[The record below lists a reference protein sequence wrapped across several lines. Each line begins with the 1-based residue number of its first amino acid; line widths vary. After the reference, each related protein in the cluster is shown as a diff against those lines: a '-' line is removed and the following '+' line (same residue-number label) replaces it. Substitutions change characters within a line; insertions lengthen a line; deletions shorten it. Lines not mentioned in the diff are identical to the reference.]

1 MRTRWFSLILSACMT
16 LSVVSG
22 AAMLTTSNPDPDRA
36 MQDFWKAY
44 WDADQQYFLAWNRD
58 APFPRTGGAGPKGGK
73 YSDFW
78 WMAQLWDLVMD
89 AYERDPK
96 PEYRERIDAVYNGFA
111 TQYPDWLNDYND
123 DLGWWAQA
131 ALRAHTLTQNPRY
144 LERARTLFDDIWTY
158 WSDTYGGGVT
168 WRRSNRAQ
176 KNVATNGPLTVIA
189 VRLYQATKDA
199 RYLEH
204 AHQLYEFVDAKL
216 TDGDARVW
224 DNIESGELR
233 RWDFTYNFGNFVLAS
248 LALREV
254 TDDAAAGAR
263 LLERSVKAADWV
275 LHNLTNA
282 GTLLDEGTGDGG
294 GFKGVFVR
302 ALARLA
308 RENDLESG
316 VRERFARALLDN
328 AITIWNNRRA
338 SDGLIGSDWA
348 SMPNRGVIESLT
360 AASGV
365 AALQLTRG
373 SLEARIPTGD
383 GRYESE
389 NSVREGVNP
398 SVTAKGYSGR
408 GYINNFFKAG
418 QFVAFRVNVPQA
430 GRYSLIFRYSAGGGA
445 ALRSIM
451 LNSRPPLNLELPG
464 SIDWGVWKQAVRL
477 EFPATPDW
485 NTWANTSVR
494 VELPAGSSGV
504 AVRFEQG
511 SRNWLNL
518 DSMLVVPEVK

>member
-1 MRTRWFSLILSACMT
+1 MT

-22 AAMLTTSNPDPDRA
+22 AAMLTTSNPDPERA
-36 MQDFWKAY
+36 MEDFWKAY
-44 WDADQQYFLAWNRD
+44 WDAEQKYFLAWNRD

-78 WMAQLWDLVMD
+78 WAAQLWDLVLD
-89 AYERDPK
+89 AYERNPK
-96 PEYRERIDAVYNGFA
+96 PEYGQRIDDVYDGFVA
-111 TQYPDWLNDYND
+111 QYPDWLNDYND

-131 ALRAHTLTQNPRY
+131 ALRAHALTQNPRY
-144 LERARTLFDDIWTY
+144 LERAKTLFDDIWTY
-158 WSDTYGGGVT
+158 WSEAYGGGVT

-189 VRLYQATKDA
+189 VRLYQATQDVA
-199 RYLEH
+199 YLERARKLH
-204 AHQLYEFVDAKL
+204 AFVDSAL

-224 DNIESGELR
+224 DNIENGELR

-248 LALREV
+248 LAMREV
-254 TDDAAAGAR
+254 TDDAASKAR

-275 LHNLTNA
+275 LMNLTNA

-294 GFKGVFVR
+294 GFKGVFMR

-308 RENDLESG
+308 RETDLEASLS
-316 VRERFARALLDN
+316 ERFARALVDN
-328 AITIWNNRRA
+328 ATTIWNNRRA
-338 SDGLIGSDWA
+338 DGLIGSDWS
-348 SMPNRGVIESLT
+348 SMPGRGVIESMT
-360 AASGV
+360 VASGI

-373 SLEARIPTGD
+373 SLGASIPVGD

-398 SVTAKGYSGR
+398 SVTASGYSGR

-418 QFVAFRVNVPQA
+418 QFVAFRINVSQS
-430 GRYSLIFRYSAGGGA
+430 GRYNLIFRYSAGGGA
-445 ALRSIM
+445 ALRSVV
-451 LNSRPPLNLELPG
+451 LNSSPPLNLEFPG
-464 SIDWGVWKQAVRL
+464 NLDWTAWKQVARL

-485 NTWANTSVR
+485 KTWADTSFTL
-494 VELPAGSSGV
+494 ELPAGSSGV

-518 DSMLVVPEVK
+518 DRMLIVPEAR